1 MGERSVWRK
10 VVIEGWLQK
19 VKGVR
24 MVYGIEYLDILLWSQ
39 ASSTRRGGQPRSCS
53 IFFALRIR
61 SVLCWVVNEFDV

>member
-24 MVYGIEYLDILLWSQ
+24 MVYNIEYLDILLWS
-39 ASSTRRGGQPRSCS
+39 
-53 IFFALRIR
+53 
-61 SVLCWVVNEFDV
+61 